1 MGYFYKFN
9 GYSYDVYRSD
19 ILYKDKL
26 MYVFTTTNLDKI
38 VYLNDYVYFT
48 NGKNILY
55 YSDSTGIRTIVTAL
69 DFVTNEDS
77 ILGVYED

>member
-1 MGYFYKFN
+1 
-9 GYSYDVYRSD
+9 
-19 ILYKDKL
+19 

-55 YSDSTGIRTIVTAL
+55 YNDLTGIKTIVTSL